1 MMRELPLKDNLT
13 ILTTPTENNLCIFSK
28 EKATS
33 KIFEEDKIIH
43 TFENELFEQ
52 KEIKIHEI
60 MMYKNEWYLF
70 FSMDDEEAIFIN
82 NSITV
87 LGNGI
92 LNIVPSPSG
101 VLVAYNE
108 EGILSAENDWA
119 HYGLVEFNI
128 DLSKFNAVLPHHLT
142 STFIDLEAISTISAN
157 GDIFLIAYTDVETQ
171 IMIKCNLYSHLTEVK
186 EIGCDATIF
195 ELRQFNDYICVF
207 AEDSIYL
214 FDKTM
219 CCNKKIDISEKVGRE
234 ICNVY
239 SSKNNIIFET
249 EEMYILATMGELLNS
264 II

>member
-28 EKATS
+28 EKSTI

-43 TFENELFEQ
+43 TFEHELFEQ
-52 KEIKIHEI
+52 KEITVHEI

-128 DLSKFNAVLPHHLT
+128 NLNKFHAVLPHHLT
-142 STFIDLEAISTISAN
+142 STLIDLEAISAISDN
-157 GDIFLIAYTDVETQ
+157 GDIFLIAYTEVETQ
-171 IMIKCNLYSHLTEVK
+171 IMIKYNLYSHLTEVK

-219 CCNKKIDISEKVGRE
+219 CCIKKIDISEKVGHE
-234 ICNVY
+234 IYNVY

-249 EEMYILATMGELLNS
+249 EEMYIVATMGELLNS